1 VGHKYRLTESIRSR
15 SLNPKSARPAPDVIT
30 QGEPT
35 APGSEPTASQAAESE
50 KAEGAPAPTA
60 AAEPTAEE
68 FGSTDDSA
76 GAYVAIDTKKL
87 AFGLPALV
95 RPEGPGYMPL
105 YLAAQWIATRGG
117 TIDID
122 PRDIMIWKD
131 AFATLLARMASEEVA
146 VVGIRDGKNEKID
159 GHLFAAIQVDYPHS
173 DTPFS
178 LLVSEDLFLSS
189 CPYLDDDH
197 WRKGFDDH
205 LETRSGVKWSRLTV
219 SKADIA
225 RWWPFDIAKSADVTP
240 SVTGAPGR
248 PTSMHLVELE
258 YRDRWQRG
266 EAKPDIGAEA
276 NALAEWLRTEHP
288 DAPQLTP
295 KTIANRLRHEHR
307 RRVGD
312 AQK

>member
-1 VGHKYRLTESIRSR
+1 MAHKPRR
-15 SLNPKSARPAPDVIT
+15 PKTRERSAR
-30 QGEPT
+30 Q
-35 APGSEPTASQAAESE
+35 
-50 KAEGAPAPTA
+50 
-60 AAEPTAEE
+60 
-68 FGSTDDSA
+68 STGQTSA
-76 GAYVAIDTKKL
+76 IWQPYRFEQH

-95 RPEGPGYMPL
+95 RPEGSGYMPL

-159 GHLFAAIQVDYPHS
+159 GHLFAGIQVDYPYS

-189 CPYLDDDH
+189 SYLDDDH
-197 WRKGFDDH
+197 WREGFDDH
-205 LETRSGVKWSRLTV
+205 LETRSGVKWSRLAV

-248 PTSMHLVELE
+248 PTSIHLVELE

-266 EAKPDIGAEA
+266 EAKTGIGAEA
-276 NALAEWLRTEHP
+276 EALAEWLRTEHP